1 MAKAQFHKNQR
12 VFVKPVGTWAVIE
25 RVLPQWAKGVEE
37 PIRIAYDI
45 GLGRD
50 FGAEEIEIQ
59 DDVSPN
65 GTEITQNWRVIRSA
79 NKWTSTE
86 DSAHH
91 PYPGT
96 FPVVL
101 TGSSDWGGWRVPGT
115 EYDLDPHRIEKEA
128 SIIANASKVMVM
140 LDRLNSIA
148 EDNPENLS
156 DELSDLVT
164 ESRALLKMIR
174 SV

>member
-50 FGAEEIEIQ
+50 FGANEIEIQ
-59 DDVSPN
+59 NDAVSN
-65 GTEITQNWRVIRSA
+65 GTEISQNWRVIRSV
-79 NKWTSTE
+79 NKWTSQE

-101 TGSSDWGGWRVPGT
+101 TGTSDWGGWRVPGT

-128 SIIANASKVMVM
+128 SIIANSSKVMAM
-140 LDRLNSIA
+140 LDRLNVIA
-148 EDNPENLS
+148 EENPENLS
-156 DELSDLVT
+156 DELSDLVM